1 MADQTSDPGFISSL
15 MATLK
20 PKDNGSIPQKWL
32 DGMLAN
38 SNSNNAQLNELITI
52 INGSNKSFYTQS
64 ILQVRTLE
72 SISKAIGPSFKQ
84 TMIDSFKAYDKELK
98 NSDSVKDQDKK
109 YNDRKAQ
116 KDKEETDKNKKLVTD
131 LSKQLSE
138 NISTSAVGKGSG
150 ELEGEAAAAAALTEI
165 QVQPVSIA
173 EINPDVLESLK
184 KVFSTSIG
192 NTATAQSTGTVAD
205 TGVGNNIIS
214 ALGKGLG
221 AGIGALGEGV
231 GKGIGGLGKGLQTF
245 LTSLGTGL
253 EGLAP
258 GLMVLADPFVAAGL
272 GVLVLAIIGL
282 AAALRIATPA
292 IQAII
297 PFFIAVAKVI
307 GDVFIQAIK
316 QIAPIMHELVPL
328 LIKIAD
334 VIGDVFIQAIKQ
346 IAPIVH
352 ELVPLLIKIAD
363 VIGKV
368 LIETID
374 KIAPTI
380 LTLISAVA
388 DVIKTGFNT
397 IKDIVSGI
405 GSAIALPFKVI
416 GDAVTNIITRTT
428 DSIISLSNISGAKL
442 RDTAGGIAAIAG
454 SMALFGGGSLISGI
468 TGFFGGLLGGSKQ
481 SSPID
486 QLIALSKQTSNIDN
500 LTNGINKL
508 KEAMSSFGDLKTNFD
523 PFSKFIDSVNSV
535 NMLKL
540 AAVATA
546 LHFSL
551 PTNANALPGVQ
562 GPSSIINEFSNTTL
576 PTSLASTSLASTEA
590 AKLGK
595 VTLSTEAKETMME
608 TPYYKIQE
616 AQVRLTHTMVKKL
629 DELIATLEPVAAAS
643 TQNMAN
649 ISNSTNNT
657 TTSIVNA
664 NNANMPGKNDGN
676 SADRDVP
683 YIERSK
689 YRNTMIYARGLL

>member
-98 NSDSVKDQDKK
+98 NSDSVKDKDKK

-116 KDKEETDKNKKLVTD
+116 KDKEEADKNKKLVTD

-316 QIAPIMHELVPL
+316 QIAPI
-328 LIKIAD
+328 
-334 VIGDVFIQAIKQ
+334 
-346 IAPIVH
+346 VH

-468 TGFFGGLLGGSKQ
+468 TGFFGGLLGGYKQ

>member
-297 PFFIAVAKVI
+297 PFFIAVAK
-307 GDVFIQAIK
+307 
-316 QIAPIMHELVPL
+316 
-328 LIKIAD
+328 

>member
-98 NSDSVKDQDKK
+98 NSDSVKDKDKK

-307 GDVFIQAIK
+307 GYVFIQAIK
-316 QIAPIMHELVPL
+316 QIAPL
-328 LIKIAD
+328 
-334 VIGDVFIQAIKQ
+334 
-346 IAPIVH
+346 VH

>member
-192 NTATAQSTGTVAD
+192 NTAIAQSTGTVAD

-307 GDVFIQAIK
+307 GDDFIQAIN
-316 QIAPIMHELVPL
+316 
-328 LIKIAD
+328 
-334 VIGDVFIQAIKQ
+334 Q

>member
-316 QIAPIMHELVPL
+316 QIAPI
-328 LIKIAD
+328 
-334 VIGDVFIQAIKQ
+334 
-346 IAPIVH
+346 VH

-388 DVIKTGFNT
+388 DVVKTGFNT

>member
-98 NSDSVKDQDKK
+98 NSDSVKDKDKK

-316 QIAPIMHELVPL
+316 QIAPI
-328 LIKIAD
+328 
-334 VIGDVFIQAIKQ
+334 
-346 IAPIVH
+346 VH

-468 TGFFGGLLGGSKQ
+468 TGFFGGLLGGYKQ

>member
-192 NTATAQSTGTVAD
+192 NTAIAQSTGTVAD

-297 PFFIAVAKVI
+297 PFFIAVAK
-307 GDVFIQAIK
+307 
-316 QIAPIMHELVPL
+316 
-328 LIKIAD
+328 